1 MREFYWKTRA
11 RLLAAGLW
19 PQGWIARGAF
29 YSLNLAIGLFVLK
42 LLLNVWAPAV
52 SESLGGWIKFLIFD
66 AALLFTIL
74 AFRGLRQ
81 RVLWRLRNRLIVT
94 YVFIGVIP
102 AVLLVAMAL
111 IATYLF
117 AGQFA
122 SFVVTSEINS
132 QLRSMQAVNAAVS
145 NELASRIEKGEP
157 PTADSLAGLR
167 KRDRAWGRRR
177 VCAWRGSR
185 ILLFSAGTQNSSAMT
200 FPDFFNKEG
209 GEFAKA
215 VREGQPFKE
224 IVRDRDELYLRVA
237 SVFDLGQE
245 KLTVVTS
252 EPLDR
257 NLLSEIAANLGE
269 ITLYAAGIGFDE
281 TRQSSKGQTGA
292 KETGAKETGAKESS
306 APVSLSA
313 KPETKRDGFVIS
325 GSEAAA
331 KAQPGQQVLRPTF
344 TVGALAAPSGLM
356 DREITFATPL
366 PVIDWKSGDRARAGA
381 LVQVRTRPSVL
392 YSHLFAALGDFAQ
405 GVEYILLAVLV
416 IFALI
421 ELIAL
426 IIGTRMTKTV
436 TGAVAQLYDA
446 TRNVDRGDF
455 SHRIP
460 VKSADQLAQ
469 LSLSFNSMT
478 ESIEKLIEEQ
488 KQKQRLEG
496 ELAIA
501 QEVQAQLFPRQ
512 VTELESLEVH
522 GFCRPA
528 RTVSGDYYDFLTAS
542 SHKLILAVGDIS
554 GKGISAALLM
564 ATIHSAVRAYSVE
577 SLPQMREPVAVGA
590 VAGAG
595 RVMAAWPEGIEISPG
610 ALLGLLNHQLYES
623 TPPEKYAT
631 LFLGIYD
638 GRSHQLTYSNGG
650 HLPPILI
657 GENGAIRRLEAGGTV
672 VGLFDNMTYDEGS
685 VLMHPG
691 EIFVAYSD
699 GVTEPENE
707 FGEFGEDRLIDL
719 VSANR
724 HLPLVQI
731 GQAVTSAVDD
741 WIGDNEQPDDITLV
755 LARPR

>member
-1 MREFYWKTRA
+1 MREFYWKMRA

-19 PQGWIARGAF
+19 PQGWVARGAC
-29 YSLNLAIGLFVLK
+29 YSLNLAIGLFVLR
-42 LLLNVWAPAV
+42 LLLNLWAPAV
-52 SESLGGWIKFLIFD
+52 GESLGGWIKFLIFD
-66 AALLFTIL
+66 AALLFSIL
-74 AFRGLRQ
+74 AFRGLKQ

-111 IATYLF
+111 IAIYLF

-145 NELASRIEKGEP
+145 NELASRIEKGEL
-157 PTADSLAGLR
+157 PTAESLAGLR
-167 KRDRAWGRRR
+167 KRDPAWGRRR

-185 ILLFSAGTQNSSAMT
+185 ILLYSASTLDSSAMT
-200 FPDFFNKEG
+200 FPDFFNREN

-224 IVRDRDELYLRVA
+224 IVRDQDELYLRVA
-237 SVFDLGQE
+237 SVFDVGPE
-245 KLTVVTS
+245 KLTVVTG

-269 ITLYAAGIGFDE
+269 ITLYAAGIGLDE
-281 TRQSSKGQTGA
+281 TRKSSKGPGS
-292 KETGAKETGAKESS
+292 AKESTP
-306 APVSLSA
+306 PVALSA
-313 KPETKRDGFVIS
+313 KPGKKRDGFVIS

-331 KAQPGQQVLRPTF
+331 KTEPGQQVLRPTF
-344 TVGALAAPSGLM
+344 TVGALAVPTGLM

-366 PVIDWKSGDRARAGA
+366 PVVDWHSGDRARAGA

-392 YSHLFAALGDFAQ
+392 YTHLFAALGDFAQ
-405 GVEYILLAVLV
+405 GVEYILLAVLI

-421 ELIAL
+421 EFIAL

-478 ESIEKLIEEQ
+478 ESIEKLIQEQ
-488 KQKQRLEG
+488 KEKQRLEG

-512 VTELESLEVH
+512 ATELESLEVH

-590 VAGAG
+590 AAGAG

-657 GENGAIRRLEAGGTV
+657 SENGAVRRLEAGGTV

-685 VLMHPG
+685 VQMHPG

-731 GQAVTSAVDD
+731 SQAVTSAVDD